1 MRVQRPT
8 NRPARAAFTLI
19 EILMVI
25 AILGILAAFILPAVN
40 NARLTAQYAAVN
52 ADMQKIGSAITA
64 FKTRFGVEPPSRI
77 VICENPADWATE
89 AQSRRLL
96 KQIWPQ
102 FDFAKAR
109 VGLDGDSSTS
119 TKVTLDGRECLVF
132 FLGGM
137 PDAGPGTSNSGA
149 LRGFSKNPS
158 DPFAID
164 RGSRDGPFLEIDGG
178 VTLDTSVTP
187 PRIITHGRLV
197 DSDND
202 RLPEL
207 IDTLPSQTQPY
218 LYFSSYGGAG
228 YQAGDNG
235 PGFSPYYR
243 DGGKSDAYNSDGFQ
257 LISPGLNYE
266 YGTGGVLDTEDANG
280 NGTLDAGE
288 DSNGNGVLDR
298 SVRDVLS
305 GNRSSETDNLTN
317 FHSGRLGD
325 KS

>member
-25 AILGILAAFILPAVN
+25 AILGILAALILPAVN

-52 ADMQKIGSAITA
+52 ADMQQIGASITA
-64 FKTRFGVEPPSRI
+64 FKTRFGVEPPSS
-77 VICENPADWATE
+77 VVLCENPADWARE
-89 AQSRRLL
+89 AQSRRII

-102 FDFAKAR
+102 FNFAQTR
-109 VGLDGDSSTS
+109 ELDGDQSSDPGYQ
-119 TKVTLDGRECLVF
+119 VERHTLLGSECLVF
-132 FLGGM
+132 FLGGLG
-137 PDAGPGTSNSGA
+137 DSGSGA
-149 LRGFSKNPS
+149 LRGFSKNPAN
-158 DPFAID
+158 PFAID
-164 RGSRDGPFLEIDGG
+164 NGTRDGPFLEIDGG
-178 VTLDTSVTP
+178 YDSSAK
-187 PRIITHGRLV
+187 RFIGRLV
-197 DSDND
+197 DTNGNKFA
-202 RLPEL
+202 EL

-228 YQAGDNG
+228 YQANDNG
-235 PGFSPYYR
+235 TGLSPYYR
-243 DGGKSDAYNSDGFQ
+243 DGGKSDAYNSDGYQ
-257 LISPGLNYE
+257 LISPGIDFE